1 MSYYRSN
8 IEHLR
13 SLAMAEALSDAEKK
27 QFKKASDDAIKAWL
41 LRKVDAYKKG
51 DLPEQSQRSFT
62 E

>member
-1 MSYYRSN
+1 
-8 IEHLR
+8 
-13 SLAMAEALSDAEKK
+13 MAEALSDAEKK